1 MFWDNGWGGK
11 AVFIAALAQIAQI
24 GSLHCCAKQNDGVD
38 SKDGNVH
45 DLDSS

>member
-11 AVFIAALAQIAQI
+11 AVFIAALAQT

-38 SKDGNVH
+38 VKERNVH